1 MYDNRNNIVRLIDP
15 RGNFGGYGIYG
26 DNNYELAK
34 LLHSLDGK
42 YDLIVEDLFE
52 VNLTDEEI
60 NYRIFYNQKQDD
72 IKNLFYEK
80 LKEYG
85 IDRKKIQLIESL
97 LFLSMVPL
105 HSDSYDRQLLMISL
119 GIEKINKFLKEED
132 EW

>member
-1 MYDNRNNIVRLIDP
+1 M
-15 RGNFGGYGIYG
+15 
-26 DNNYELAK
+26 
-34 LLHSLDGK
+34 HSLDGK

-80 LKEYG
+80 LKEYE

-132 EW
+132 E

>member
-80 LKEYG
+80 LKEYE

-132 EW
+132 E